1 MKEIKTKTKYTKET
15 IRNFLEIYFFE
26 RIKVIRIILNIFIIL
41 TTISFF
47 TTNEKTTL
55 DIISFIFSIIAL
67 LEINTSMIPRL
78 NYYKLT
84 KQKNNIIDTEV
95 TYVFK
100 KNNFKLN
107 QNEYIDYNK
116 LNRIIETENYFFLY
130 INISRALILDK
141 KELNQD
147 ELEDLI
153 KRFKENINTY
163 INKKDVR

>member
-116 LNRIIETENYFFLY
+116 LNKIIETENYFFLY

-147 ELEDLI
+147 ELEDLT